1 MRKTVTHDRADYLYL
16 PKSLPLSLT
25 HTHTHTHNNTHTHSG
40 GRSLHV
46 TVVCTVIVKSADLL
60 LLSQ

>member
-25 HTHTHTHNNTHTHSG
+25 HTHTHTITHTHTL
-40 GRSLHV
+40 RWTQFTCNCRLHRDRK
-46 TVVCTVIVKSADLL
+46 VC
-60 LLSQ
+60 